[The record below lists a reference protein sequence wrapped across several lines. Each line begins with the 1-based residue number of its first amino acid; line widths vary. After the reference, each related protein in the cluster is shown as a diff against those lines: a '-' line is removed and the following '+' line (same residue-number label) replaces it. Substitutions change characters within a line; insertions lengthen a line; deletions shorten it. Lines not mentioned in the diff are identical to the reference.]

1 MKNILVVSAHPDDE
15 VLGAGGTLLKHLN
28 SNDNLYWLVTTTM
41 AKNQNNLESF
51 NNRKVEINK
60 IKKIFNFKKSFFLNY
75 ITSTLTENN
84 LAEMI
89 ISISKILKDIK
100 PEIIYCVN
108 RVDAHSD
115 HRITCDAVLS
125 CTKSF
130 RNEYIKRVL
139 LYECISETEFAPA
152 IHQRIFVPNYYVDI
166 SDYIDKKIDAM
177 KVYSSE
183 LGEHPFPRS
192 IKNIKAISTFRGA
205 IAGVSN
211 AEAFQLIKFI
221 DK

>member
-15 VLGAGGTLLKHLN
+15 VLGVGGTLLKHLN

-41 AKNQNNLESF
+41 TKNQNNLESF

-75 ITSTLTENN
+75 ETSTLTENN
-84 LAEMI
+84 LGEMI
-89 ISISKILKDIK
+89 NSISKILKDIK

-130 RNEYIKRVL
+130 RNKYIKRVL

-152 IHQRIFVPNYYVDI
+152 IHQKIFVPNYYVDI
-166 SDYIDKKIDAM
+166 SDYIDSKIDAM

-192 IKNIKAISTFRGA
+192 IKNI
-205 IAGVSN
+205 N
-211 AEAFQLIKFI
+211 
-221 DK
+221 